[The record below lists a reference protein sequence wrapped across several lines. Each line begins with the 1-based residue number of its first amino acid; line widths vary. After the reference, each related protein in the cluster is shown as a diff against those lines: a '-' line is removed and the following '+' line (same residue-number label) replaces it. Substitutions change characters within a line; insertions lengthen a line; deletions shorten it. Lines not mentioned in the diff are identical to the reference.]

1 MTLSRPATRDA
12 MTAFSLQWNIWG
24 CSPTATENVDYWQQ
38 ALTAAGMND
47 GNSDTLCKAFCL
59 HWQLPRKP
67 TLHDI
72 ASFVR
77 GQSGVQTQSSAS
89 ADMTP
94 QEKRRRLDWIGGAD
108 GAATIKRMKAKL
120 GMA

>member
-77 GQSGVQTQSSAS
+77 SQPGPPAAACLSAKEIE
-89 ADMTP
+89 
-94 QEKRRRLDWIGGAD
+94 QRRAWFGGAE
-108 GAATIKRMKAKL
+108 GAALVARMKAKL
-120 GMA
+120 GLA